1 MTSIIARL
9 VLAMLI
15 LPVTCVVFIILF
27 VVVARPL
34 AGQPSPLKLLLMWAI
49 LYAFVGLYW
58 TLLWG
63 GTVLWTRRRVLH
75 TLGGTAL
82 ALASGVAMGVT
93 CMMLNEQIPPP
104 LLVIFGGAIVPI
116 IWVTMTVIVWRETPA
131 ERTLRLAAAGADSIV
146 CPICGYQM
154 TGLREA
160 RCPEC
165 GALFTLEQ
173 LVAAQPTRAA
183 AAPL

>member
-1 MTSIIARL
+1 MTATIARL

-15 LPVTCVVFIILF
+15 LPVTCVVFVILF

-34 AGQPSPLKLLLMWAI
+34 AGQPSSLKLLFMWAI
-49 LYAFVGLYW
+49 LYLFVGSYW

-63 GTVLWTRRRVLH
+63 GTVRWTRRRLLY

-82 ALASGVAMGVT
+82 ALASGVGMGVT
-93 CMMLNEQIPPP
+93 CMLLNEQIPPP
-104 LLVIFGGAIVPI
+104 VLIMFGGAIVPI
-116 IWVTMTVIVWRETPA
+116 IWVTLTVVVWRETPA

-165 GALFTLEQ
+165 GASFTLEQ
-173 LVAAQPTRAA
+173 LVAAQPARAA

>member
-34 AGQPSPLKLLLMWAI
+34 AGQPSLLKLLLMWAI
-49 LYAFVGLYW
+49 LYAFVGSYW

-63 GTVLWTRRRVLH
+63 GTVRWTRQRVLY
-75 TLGGTAL
+75 TALGTAL

-93 CMMLNEQIPPP
+93 CMLLNEQIPPP

-154 TGLREA
+154 TGLRES

-165 GALFTLEQ
+165 GASFTLEQ
-173 LVAAQPTRAA
+173 LVAAQPARAA